1 MPTASTNTARKRG
14 AQPGNLNAL
23 SHGFYS
29 RAFQTGELSDLDA
42 QLTQGLQDE
51 ITMLRVVTRRV
62 LALANDQH
70 DLATAT
76 AALGAL
82 GIAATRLAGLLKTQ
96 RLLGQDGSE
105 STRAIADALSAVL
118 HEFKYA

>member
-1 MPTASTNTARKRG
+1 
-14 AQPGNLNAL
+14 
-23 SHGFYS
+23 
-29 RAFQTGELSDLDA
+29 
-42 QLTQGLQDE
+42 
-51 ITMLRVVTRRV
+51 MLRVVTRRV
-62 LALANDQH
+62 LTLANDQH
-70 DLATAT
+70 DLVTAT